1 MAIRKF
7 SERNRKAE
15 DFFVW
20 LFSSIP
26 YLQNFRFFGLV
37 PDFKNFPRTA
47 TFRFK
52 RYLHYSRYTSLLG
65 HSVRQIFPNEEAA
78 NLLSVVVHE
87 EEESSSSI
95 VVIPPKILDENKFD
109 IPIYCA
115 RIILTKLKFLLA
127 LQTTVENSEILSS
140 EDEIIDLLY
149 DLTFAFVRNYA
160 SDFLFLQQF
169 IEDEI
174 VPKISLSLRRA
185 TFFKVINLLKSDPKN
200 GHSMHLVRFMQYIV
214 APSFSFAFD
223 NYEIDLVVGGVPSTQ
238 TSDSPTMMD
247 DDQKQQQQ
255 NNIVLILCREVI
267 QKATS
272 DRTSLSH
279 TLVIVMYLFCSL
291 FVQKCSTHIYDASKK
306 QQGNKQELGNLRP
319 FMLFGW
325 PSLQQSFR
333 GDLTEKYAGL
343 FLIANIVD
351 KFLINRTII
360 LQVLNSLIQ
369 AYQQDNKEM
378 VRKSL
383 DILIPAVTRRMT
395 DGYSQLK
402 ALIKKVMIEETK
414 QYGLQIIHCL
424 QIIIRQYKVF
434 YYVRHSMSQLILSS
448 IQKLMSIQIGLETKR
463 LLLEF
468 CEVVIKWEQD
478 RQQQLNLSS
487 NNSNCKIE
495 HVVVEL
501 GDDNDDNVAQ
511 QQPSTSSNIDN
522 EPSIPLPSDSN
533 KEMDKNFIDTVIMF
547 LFRMATSTDQFS
559 TSSGGGSSAL
569 EQINR
574 RALLLL
580 RLALKP
586 NIFGNVVTIRTN
598 LFEKQLQLPNPEQFS
613 TANETAINQQLQLVN
628 ITLDV
633 LSNIIPHLSQQL
645 LIDLFRP
652 LQRSLICCM
661 SYSNSQQILRSTYN
675 ILGKLLDKTTKNN
688 ASVTSTPPPGLN
700 DFDLLNQ
707 HISRCIH
714 DAFNNY
720 ACSLTASPP
729 MTVITLLRL
738 MHSAQSNYLE
748 TVCLGSF
755 VKLLQRLVREYVAT
769 NFTYS
774 ATTAITPI
782 QQHDLQ
788 AQKLIGDLLSICLE
802 LLCSR
807 TRYFNIEAQKTI
819 VQFVIIPLIEKGAAD
834 KIIENVIKIATE
846 ILTSEVQLISES
858 FQQQL
863 QQITSTPQQ
872 NIKIQSLGAQV
883 LFKLFSTLES
893 RLTTNFELKN
903 LFLNAIILLYENSSS
918 LMLSGSG
925 DGLLN
930 IEIIQPAF
938 YWGLCCVDKE
948 LRKRF
953 FTIHQR
959 LFPPNL
965 FARLIYIFTNERW
978 DLLNSSTTNSSSS
991 SSIIAHLIN
1000 LLLNSDKST
1009 TNNSNL
1015 LLKLKN
1021 CSIFCPLLI
1030 INEEKNE
1037 EKNEEEIEGR
1047 KGEEEEK
1054 IIEKMSLDVETIDLV
1069 NVGDEEEDEIQMDTT
1084 TTMEDDKK
1092 GRRKDKEGE
1101 DEETIME
1108 VDDKE
1113 DNKTKLNKIF
1123 DEIQESLCIS
1133 NDEQSSTSTFCT
1145 EWIENFVDLLYI
1157 DPLLCQQTFIELFTS
1172 IWSNLNENEREQI
1185 CSFITPFLTSSAFYL
1200 PTSTTKNGE
1209 KIKKEDNFEEEK
1221 EENFVVSTILKAL
1234 IKCKK
1239 PEIEIDPVVLSY
1251 VGSNFK
1257 CWHIALLKL
1266 EKIALSKKALISNI
1280 GGEITTSAWN
1290 AAANLTEE
1298 KMVIQCAS

>member
-1 MAIRKF
+1 
-7 SERNRKAE
+7 
-15 DFFVW
+15 
-20 LFSSIP
+20 
-26 YLQNFRFFGLV
+26 
-37 PDFKNFPRTA
+37 
-47 TFRFK
+47 
-52 RYLHYSRYTSLLG
+52 
-65 HSVRQIFPNEEAA
+65 
-78 NLLSVVVHE
+78 
-87 EEESSSSI
+87 
-95 VVIPPKILDENKFD
+95 
-109 IPIYCA
+109 
-115 RIILTKLKFLLA
+115 
-127 LQTTVENSEILSS
+127 
-140 EDEIIDLLY
+140 
-149 DLTFAFVRNYA
+149 
-160 SDFLFLQQF
+160 
-169 IEDEI
+169 
-174 VPKISLSLRRA
+174 
-185 TFFKVINLLKSDPKN
+185 
-200 GHSMHLVRFMQYIV
+200 
-214 APSFSFAFD
+214 
-223 NYEIDLVVGGVPSTQ
+223 
-238 TSDSPTMMD
+238 
-247 DDQKQQQQ
+247 
-255 NNIVLILCREVI
+255 
-267 QKATS
+267 
-272 DRTSLSH
+272 
-279 TLVIVMYLFCSL
+279 
-291 FVQKCSTHIYDASKK
+291 
-306 QQGNKQELGNLRP
+306 
-319 FMLFGW
+319 
-325 PSLQQSFR
+325 
-333 GDLTEKYAGL
+333 
-343 FLIANIVD
+343 
-351 KFLINRTII
+351 
-360 LQVLNSLIQ
+360 
-369 AYQQDNKEM
+369 
-378 VRKSL
+378 
-383 DILIPAVTRRMT
+383 
-395 DGYSQLK
+395 
-402 ALIKKVMIEETK
+402 
-414 QYGLQIIHCL
+414 
-424 QIIIRQYKVF
+424 
-434 YYVRHSMSQLILSS
+434 MSQLILSS

-487 NNSNCKIE
+487 NSNCKVE

-511 QQPSTSSNIDN
+511 QQQPSTSSNIEN
-522 EPSIPLPSDSN
+522 EPSIPLPPDSN

-580 RLALKP
+580 RVALKP

-645 LIDLFRP
+645 LVDLFRP

-688 ASVTSTPPPGLN
+688 AASMTPPPGLN

-807 TRYFNIEAQKTI
+807 TRYFNTEAQKTI

-846 ILTSEVQLISES
+846 ILTSEVQLISEP

-863 QQITSTPQQ
+863 QQITSTPQP

-883 LFKLFSTLES
+883 LIKLFSTLES
-893 RLTTNFELKN
+893 RLTNNFELKN

-918 LMLSGSG
+918 LMLSGS

-991 SSIIAHLIN
+991 LIIAHLIN
-1000 LLLNSDKST
+1000 LLLNANKS
-1009 TNNSNL
+1009 
-1015 LLKLKN
+1015 
-1021 CSIFCPLLI
+1021 
-1030 INEEKNE
+1030 
-1037 EKNEEEIEGR
+1037 
-1047 KGEEEEK
+1047 
-1054 IIEKMSLDVETIDLV
+1054 
-1069 NVGDEEEDEIQMDTT
+1069 
-1084 TTMEDDKK
+1084 
-1092 GRRKDKEGE
+1092 
-1101 DEETIME
+1101 
-1108 VDDKE
+1108 
-1113 DNKTKLNKIF
+1113 
-1123 DEIQESLCIS
+1123 
-1133 NDEQSSTSTFCT
+1133 T

-1172 IWSNLNENEREQI
+1172 IWSNLNENEREKI
-1185 CSFITPFLTSSAFYL
+1185 CSFITPFLTSSAFCI
-1200 PTSTTKNGE
+1200 PTTTTKNGG
-1209 KIKKEDNFEEEK
+1209 IKKEDYFEEDK
-1221 EENFVVSTILKAL
+1221 EENFVISTILKAL

-1266 EKIALSKKALISNI
+1266 EKIAISKKALISNI

-1290 AAANLTEE
+1290 AATNLTEE
-1298 KMVIQCAS
+1298 KLDTLDSLTRLYQLLNEFDQYNFVWRKRACFEKTIKCLAFYQQGDYVRARETAEKLMLYLNEKLFKSDSLNAVTPAILSEFQIFENCWIDSCKQLNDWTSLEAFSNSDEVANINLLTETAWHLSDWKLLKDCLIQLDAAGDPSMTIKSSLYKLMIKIANFDQLDGKAFEEINKMLITNWKKLPSIISHSHLEILNLAHFTHEVCESANVVNNNLQSINFPSQNGSSSSSSSNNLNTSVKHLLKSWRFFFNFFKNKD